1 MKVLVTGATGQVG
14 RELVSCGAQPVT
26 RADLDLT
33 AAGTSDFAAAAR
45 DLLAGV
51 DVLVNC
57 GAWTDVDGAED
68 DTNAVQVETVNT
80 VAPGELADIAAG
92 AGVRF
97 IHVSTDYVFSGAP
110 PVEDGSPRPWCIDDP
125 VAPANI
131 YGRTK
136 AAGEVDVLVAG
147 GTVVRTSWVWSGP
160 HAPGRDFVATMAA
173 LADRGVDPSVVDDQV
188 GRPTYA
194 ADLAAGLWQ
203 LAEVLHSGGT
213 GHSGQAGRAGQGSV
227 LHHRR
232 LAHPGGAPTVVRP
245 GLGAL
250 GTHYGCGSSC
260 VAGRAGARSRDRMIR
275 CEAECPECPDRHR
288 HRHLLAGGVPH
299 PVPRLRARRI
309 LRWRGGG
316 DG

>member
-57 GAWTDVDGAED
+57 GAWTDVDRAEG

-110 PVEDGSPRPWCIDDP
+110 PVEDGSPRPWRIDDP

-136 AAGEVDVLVAG
+136 AAGEVDVLAAG

-160 HAPGRDFVATMAA
+160 HAQGRDFVATMAA

-203 LAEVLHSGGT
+203 LTEVLHSGGT

-227 LHHRR
+227 LHFQNSGEPVSWCG
-232 LAHPGGAPTVVRP
+232 LAREVFAATGHDPARVASCTTADWPTPAARPPWSVLDLGPLERTMGVVP
-245 GLGAL
+245 PAWQDGL
-250 GTHYGCGSSC
+250 
-260 VAGRAGARSRDRMIR
+260 ARG
-275 CEAECPECPDRHR
+275 
-288 HRHLLAGGVPH
+288 LAIG
-299 PVPRLRARRI
+299 
-309 LRWRGGG
+309 
-316 DG
+316 